1 MPGVFSRIIA
11 GELPARFVWQDP
23 VCVAFL
29 STSPL
34 KPGHTLVVPRKEVDD
49 WLDLDDAT
57 RSHLFTVARTLGL
70 AIRRAFKPLK
80 VGVMIAGLEVRH
92 VHIHLVPIDAV
103 GDLDFAK
110 QDRNPSPA
118 ALDAAAESIRRALA

>member
-1 MPGVFSRIIA
+1 MPSVFARIIA
-11 GELPARFVWQDP
+11 GELSARFVWQDP

-34 KPGHTLVVPRKEVDD
+34 KPGHTLVVPREEVDD
-49 WLDLDDAT
+49 WLDLDDAA
-57 RSHLFTVARTLGL
+57 RAHLFTVARKLGL
-70 AIRRAFKPLK
+70 AIRRAFKPQK

-103 GDLDFAK
+103 GDLDFAR
-110 QDRNPSPA
+110 QERSPA
-118 ALDAAAESIRRALA
+118 PVGLDAAAEAIRRALV